1 MADRYLRDS
10 QIIATGWIPADET
23 WTYSS
28 ADSPIF
34 VATVSGDQ
42 TSKYWAGQRV
52 KLTQTTDKYFIIH
65 AVSYSAPNTL
75 ITLYGGTDYTLT
87 SATIT
92 SAYYSTNKSPLGFPM
107 NPSKWTISASGG
119 AAYKDNPVS
128 GTFYGT
134 TGDPW
139 TSGSNITTICQIG
152 IWNIKFKTQIAGD
165 KTSATVDGTCALYDG
180 ATIIYNYQAG
190 YSVFNTML
198 ETGIILSV
206 PAKKTHYIIMKTDI
220 SGVSRITLY
229 NYSVN
234 YICAYL

>member
-1 MADRYLRDS
+1 MANRYLRDS

-34 VATVSGDQ
+34 VATVSGNQ

-92 SAYYSTNKSPLGFPM
+92 SPYYSVQRVPQGFPFIRSKWIISYTNNTEYIQSSPTAGQYYNFGSSYITLGIGQWRGVCEVTLLDNVDTLSIVYAHLSQSDSSLSSPLTLYREDFY
-107 NPSKWTISASGG
+107 NASVRTNHYIQASNLNLSISSKTSYYFLRSASH
-119 AAYKDNPVS
+119 V
-128 GTFYGT
+128 
-134 TGDPW
+134 
-139 TSGSNITTICQIG
+139 I
-152 IWNIKFKTQIAGD
+152 
-165 KTSATVDGTCALYDG
+165 
-180 ATIIYNYQAG
+180 
-190 YSVFNTML
+190 
-198 ETGIILSV
+198 
-206 PAKKTHYIIMKTDI
+206 
-220 SGVSRITLY
+220 
-229 NYSVN
+229 N
-234 YICAYL
+234 YIGQRYLYIAFESSYL